1 MSEARAPAR
10 GARPAFGVLR
20 SVVLRS
26 IQQLVD
32 SCANC
37 ASAGSIHSASAGV
50 DVLNLGAVCNAERR
64 RALEASRPIQCVV
77 QGLGVLAGNSGTVL
91 VDPAARNSPFVL
103 CAGIHVESAY
113 LAKSC
118 LCFDGGGYDDLF
130 DRMGN
135 TIEP

>member
-118 LCFDGGGYDDLF
+118 LCFDGGGYGGLF
-130 DRMGN
+130 ECMGN

>member
-10 GARPAFGVLR
+10 GTHPAFDPLR

-26 IQQLVD
+26 IQHLVD

-37 ASAGSIHSASAGV
+37 ANTGSIHSASTGI
-50 DVLNLGAVCNAERR
+50 DVLNLDPVCNAERR
-64 RALEASRPIQCVV
+64 RALEAPRPIQCVV

-118 LCFDGGGYDDLF
+118 LCFDGGGYGGLF
-130 DRMGN
+130 ECMGN